1 MQQQRPKAPS
11 IFVKL
16 DRRTPP
22 WLLVSGKTWPRNR
35 DLGFE
40 GLGFKWNPQKK
51 AWEKLWSLRDYEAL
65 ESWPEVGISPEAIDK
80 ARQSR
85 ESVARQQEYYRQRAQ
100 QPPRTKLNTFTAE
113 EREARLQQIEESR
126 RKREAE
132 MEARRARGEFKDMDE
147 KIALWA
153 KQTQEKLARKGK
165 SSRAA

>member
-1 MQQQRPKAPS
+1 MQPPLPKAPS

-16 DRRTPP
+16 DSRTPP

-40 GLGFKWNPQKK
+40 GLGFKWNPKKK
-51 AWEKLWSLRDYEAL
+51 AWEKLWSLRDYETL
-65 ESWPEVGISPEAIDK
+65 ESWPEVGISPEARDK

-100 QPPRTKLNTFTAE
+100 QPPKTKLKTFTAE
-113 EREARLQQIEESR
+113 EKEARLQQIEENR
-126 RKREAE
+126 RRREAE

-165 SSRAA
+165 RSRAA